1 MLNCNKEDGNK
12 LCIFTVLEKVFT
24 WTVWTMSEGIMVS
37 GILIKLKKE
46 RLTKA
51 VSASNTLLGSI
62 KTKVAN
68 DANAT
73 RNGAAENRNVWTALR

>member
-1 MLNCNKEDGNK
+1 
-12 LCIFTVLEKVFT
+12 
-24 WTVWTMSEGIMVS
+24 MSEGIMLS
-37 GILIKLKKE
+37 GILIRLKKE

-73 RNGAAENRNVWTALR
+73 RNGAAEKRNVWMALRYAAFFKVITSSPLMSPIFKKVQE

>member
-1 MLNCNKEDGNK
+1 ML
-12 LCIFTVLEKVFT
+12 
-24 WTVWTMSEGIMVS
+24 S
-37 GILIKLKKE
+37 GILIRLKKE

-62 KTKVAN
+62 NTKVAN

-73 RNGAAENRNVWTALR
+73 RNGAAENRNV